1 VRHSL
6 VFLFVIACGS
16 PHDFG
21 SDASTDAPTTFPDVQ
36 LGEGGATCSH
46 FVQETYDPGPDG
58 ILGTNDDVLRPGREV
73 QIAQPFQ
80 QISVATRDTT
90 YSGPG
95 SDGKWDTADDVIVR
109 DERVVATSSTT
120 YDDITY
126 DGAGAD
132 GTWGTDDDHVY
143 ARTAGTGPIVTPS
156 EVHQY
161 SAPGPD
167 NVWGTSDDVAG
178 SWSKFVYGDGTSAPF
193 LQEWQYTSASTLG
206 IVTSRFTGWGMFSLS
221 AGADKA
227 WGTKDDALSSRYVDE
242 RNTNGRFQTLT
253 SYGPGP
259 DQTYFTT
266 DDVILGLATITC
278 SDGVYDGR
286 IVIAP
291 GPDQTWDTAD
301 DIVQVRLRTTACGAC
316 GDLPHSPVAPN

>member
-1 VRHSL
+1 VRQLFAFFFL
-6 VFLFVIACGS
+6 VACGS

-21 SDASTDAPTTFPDVQ
+21 QNDASADSPTFGDVQ
-36 LGEGGATCSH
+36 IGDGGATCGR
-46 FVQETYDPGPDG
+46 FVQETYDPGADG
-58 ILGTNDDVLRPGREV
+58 ILGTSDDVLRPGREV
-73 QIAQPFQ
+73 QTAQPYQ
-80 QISVATRDTT
+80 QISVATRDTM

-95 SDGKWDTADDVIVR
+95 TDGKWDTDDDVIVR
-109 DERVVATSSTT
+109 DQRVVATSSTT

-126 DGAGAD
+126 DGPGLD

-143 ARTAGTGPIVTPS
+143 VRAAGTGPIVTPS

-167 NVWGTSDDVAG
+167 NVWGTSDDVAS
-178 SWSKFVYGDGTSAPF
+178 SWSKFVYGDGTSTPF

-206 IVTSRFTGWGMFSLS
+206 IVTSRYTGWGMFSLG
-221 AGADKA
+221 AGADA
-227 WGTKDDALSSRYVDE
+227 TYGTKDDSLSGRYVDE

-259 DQTYFTT
+259 DNAYFTS
-266 DDVILGLATITC
+266 DDVIGGLAITTC
-278 SDGVYDGR
+278 SDGVYDSR
-286 IVIAP
+286 ILSSP

-301 DIVQVRLRTTACGAC
+301 DVVQVRLRTTACGAC
-316 GDLPHSPVAPN
+316 GDLPHSPVSPN